1 VSSIR
6 GRQAG
11 SLSRVRVGDAAA
23 QELGHL
29 GGARGLRK
37 EEVGNGFKD
46 NQDQDM
52 GEAEHRVYLL

>member
-1 VSSIR
+1 MR
-6 GRQAG
+6 
-11 SLSRVRVGDAAA
+11 AA

-37 EEVGNGFKD
+37 EEVGNGFNG

-52 GEAEHRVYLL
+52 GEAEQRVYLL